1 MAKEQEEAID
11 YVQKQIDYFKEQ
23 IKFIEA
29 VDSDYYDEEYGLYK
43 NRVKQFETVLN
54 MLKEKDKQIN
64 SKNGAINALQCALK
78 ERTEERDRKDDI
90 ITKLN
95 KQIDSMADYMLSGLD
110 DTTFNNICK
119 QGHCVHVLKDNRPTK
134 CRKCKDCIKQ
144 YFERKSKEWKKI

>member
-1 MAKEQEEAID
+1 MIKEQEEAID

-78 ERTEERDRKDDI
+78 ERTEERDRKDNI
-90 ITKLN
+90 MARQR
-95 KQIDSMADYMLSGLD
+95 KQIDLIINFIYEIWCKYPGSISHELRLNGFND
-110 DTTFNNICK
+110 DECGTCENT
-119 QGHCVHVLKDNRPTK
+119 NRN
-134 CRKCKDCIKQ
+134 CIECLKQ
-144 YFERKSKEWKKI
+144 YFERKVKNG

>member
-1 MAKEQEEAID
+1 MSMTKEQED
-11 YVQKQIDYFKEQ
+11 S
-23 IKFIEA
+23 IEILKNTDISTIELAEITDLHTYSIA
-29 VDSDYYDEEYGLYK
+29 VR
-43 NRVKQFETVLN
+43 NVLS
-54 MLKEKDKQIN
+54 MIKEKDRQIN
-64 SKNGAINALQCALK
+64 SKSGTINALQCALK